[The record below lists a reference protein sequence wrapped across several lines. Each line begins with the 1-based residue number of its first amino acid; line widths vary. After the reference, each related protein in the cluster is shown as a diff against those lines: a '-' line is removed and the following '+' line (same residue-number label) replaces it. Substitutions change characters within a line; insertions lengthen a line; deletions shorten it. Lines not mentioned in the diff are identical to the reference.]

1 MIDSKNSNVTEIVSQ
16 LGIASPLFSAGE
28 TRAEKAGVA
37 PGNFS
42 LVGRNWEYVYNI
54 RVIAPMMSAAG
65 ETRRVLRHVLPGN
78 LENWSTLGC
87 NLVQSER

>member
-16 LGIASPLFSAGE
+16 QE

-42 LVGRNWEYVYNI
+42 LVGRNWQYVYNI
-54 RVIAPMMSAAG
+54 RVIAPMMSAEG
-65 ETRRVLRHVLPGN
+65 RRN
-78 LENWSTLGC
+78 
-87 NLVQSER
+87 

>member
-28 TRAEKAGVA
+28 TRAEKAGVV
-37 PGNFS
+37 PGKFS

-54 RVIAPMMSAAG
+54 RVIAPMMSAEG
-65 ETRRVLRHVLPGN
+65 RRN
-78 LENWSTLGC
+78 
-87 NLVQSER
+87 

>member
-28 TRAEKAGVA
+28 TRAAKAGVA

-42 LVGRNWEYVYNI
+42 LVGRNWQYVYNI
-54 RVIAPMMSAAG
+54 RVIAPMMSAEG
-65 ETRRVLRHVLPGN
+65 RRN
-78 LENWSTLGC
+78 
-87 NLVQSER
+87 